1 MREEEKITT
10 LDSKWKRMIR
20 KKWVLPSIYIASAA
34 LILTGVLWYQASDGN
49 LLGGED
55 TDNTENIAD
64 NQVDYMDLDAVPVNV
79 QEETI
84 KMPVTDEKSVVIK
97 KKFYDYNASS
107 EEQEAA
113 LVFYNNTYYPST
125 GIDIAQ
131 ENGESFDVVAALS
144 GTVVRAEN
152 DPLLG
157 NIVEIKHEDGVTT
170 HYHSLGEMFVEA
182 GAQVDQGEVIG
193 TAGTSVYNKDAGIH
207 VHFEIRKNNEP
218 VNPEKFL
225 NKPITAIEDEMK
237 AKTDEKSEDK
247 TTDPANKEDQSSSTD
262 QDQPNKSEQPAD
274 EQKEQPS
281 DKQEGN
287 AGTEDKGNVNGN
299 SKQSSK
305 TNVEEDASI
314 SMTRA

>member
-237 AKTDEKSEDK
+237 AKTEEKSEDK